1 MLPLLI
7 IQHGLGLYYRL
18 HLALVRMTKTL
29 SVTETN
35 SGNANYDSSFGGS
48 DFAVTSSGRAVTN
61 KGVKWLTAYTSLSK
75 KQQLILEQSILE
87 ELTTQLRFIL
97 LVIA

>member
-61 KGVKWLTAYTSLSK
+61 KGVTGDKTDKSLKLYRVNKNLT
-75 KQQLILEQSILE
+75 
-87 ELTTQLRFIL
+87 LTTTTIN
-97 LVIA
+97 